1 MLLLGPSQHHLN
13 ESRDMANGAFRVPV
27 PSSSHA
33 WRCGVGSVWRWAAR
47 GHRAGDISLLGSPA
61 LLVGDI
67 LLEASACWGRPPRWL
82 GSLRVGD
89 ISLIGWG
96 RLLAGD
102 ISPVGRAHL
111 TLPGSAHR
119 CGRQEVPRAPLDA
132 VVQLSPVGLSEAKPK
147 PKNLMVCFHC
157 PKVLATSLPVTV
169 LLAGR
174 PC

>member
-67 LLEASACWGRPPRWL
+67 LLGASACWGRPPRWL

-89 ISLIGWG
+89 IS
-96 RLLAGD
+96 
-102 ISPVGRAHL
+102 PVGRAHL

-119 CGRQEVPRAPLDA
+119 WGRQEVPRAPLDA

>member
-61 LLVGDI
+61 LLVRDI
-67 LLEASACWGRPPRWL
+67 LLGASACWGRPPRWL

-89 ISLIGWG
+89 IS
-96 RLLAGD
+96 
-102 ISPVGRAHL
+102 PVGRAHL

-119 CGRQEVPRAPLDA
+119 WGRQEVPRAPLDA

>member
-1 MLLLGPSQHHLN
+1 M
-13 ESRDMANGAFRVPV
+13 
-27 PSSSHA
+27 
-33 WRCGVGSVWRWAAR
+33 GSVWRWAAR

-67 LLEASACWGRPPRWL
+67 LLGASACWGRPPRWL

-89 ISLIGWG
+89 IS
-96 RLLAGD
+96 
-102 ISPVGRAHL
+102 PVGRAHL

-119 CGRQEVPRAPLDA
+119 WGRQEVPRAPLDA

>member
-1 MLLLGPSQHHLN
+1 M
-13 ESRDMANGAFRVPV
+13 
-27 PSSSHA
+27 
-33 WRCGVGSVWRWAAR
+33 GSVWRWAAR

-61 LLVGDI
+61 LLVRDI
-67 LLEASACWGRPPRWL
+67 LLGASACWGRPPRWL

-89 ISLIGWG
+89 IS
-96 RLLAGD
+96 
-102 ISPVGRAHL
+102 PVGRAHL

-119 CGRQEVPRAPLDA
+119 WGRQEVPRAPLDA

>member
-1 MLLLGPSQHHLN
+1 
-13 ESRDMANGAFRVPV
+13 MANGAFRVPV

-67 LLEASACWGRPPRWL
+67 LLGASACWGRPPRWL

-96 RLLAGD
+96 HLPCRSGTSHPAWLSTQVG
-102 ISPVGRAHL
+102 SPGGAQGTVGRSCAAE
-111 TLPGSAHR
+111 PGGAER
-119 CGRQEVPRAPLDA
+119 GEAETQELNGLFPL
-132 VVQLSPVGLSEAKPK
+132 S
-147 PKNLMVCFHC
+147 
-157 PKVLATSLPVTV
+157 
-169 LLAGR
+169 
-174 PC
+174 

>member
-1 MLLLGPSQHHLN
+1 MLLLGPAQHHLN

-67 LLEASACWGRPPRWL
+67 LLGASACWGRPPRWL

-89 ISLIGWG
+89 IS
-96 RLLAGD
+96 
-102 ISPVGRAHL
+102 PVGRAHL

-119 CGRQEVPRAPLDA
+119 WGRQEVPRAPLDA

>member
-1 MLLLGPSQHHLN
+1 MLLLGPAQHHLN

-61 LLVGDI
+61 LLVRDI
-67 LLEASACWGRPPRWL
+67 LLGASACWGRPPRWL

-89 ISLIGWG
+89 IS
-96 RLLAGD
+96 
-102 ISPVGRAHL
+102 PVGRAHL

-119 CGRQEVPRAPLDA
+119 WGRQEVPRAPLDA